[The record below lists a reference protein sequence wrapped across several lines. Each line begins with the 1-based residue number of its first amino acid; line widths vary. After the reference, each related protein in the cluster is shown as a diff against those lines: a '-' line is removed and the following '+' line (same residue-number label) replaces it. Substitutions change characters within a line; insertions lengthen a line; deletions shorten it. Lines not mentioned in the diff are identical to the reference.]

1 VKDLLV
7 DRSGLK
13 DDHFYDK
20 QRLTW
25 RSGARLVAGM
35 VRVNRDIAVR
45 EATYGYRERE
55 RHRRVEHDAQNG
67 TAPTLPYRRT

>member
-1 VKDLLV
+1 
-7 DRSGLK
+7 
-13 DDHFYDK
+13 
-20 QRLTW
+20 
-25 RSGARLVAGM
+25 
-35 VRVNRDIAVR
+35 VR